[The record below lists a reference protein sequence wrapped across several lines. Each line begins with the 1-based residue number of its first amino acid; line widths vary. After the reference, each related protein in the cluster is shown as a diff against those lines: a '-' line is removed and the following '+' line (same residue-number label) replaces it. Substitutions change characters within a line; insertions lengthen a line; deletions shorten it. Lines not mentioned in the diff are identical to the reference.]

1 MKRKEKV
8 KLDPEAMYVSWQGFS
23 CELPGGL
30 PFTCQKGTRLRG
42 DHPAVKS
49 QPSYFRPDGTPDS
62 EIPDPTVPELIDEYA
77 DTSGVTLPGDL
88 KPEDTLVCVKR
99 CGVEFPDGSLM
110 LVNVGDKVDRR
121 SAIAQRA
128 PKGSFRPLTDAEK

>member
-8 KLDPEAMYVSWQGFS
+8 KLDPEAVYMSWQGFS

-49 QPSYFRPDGTPDS
+49 QPQNFRLDGTPDS
-62 EIPDPTVPELIDEYA
+62 ELPDPTVPELIDEYA
-77 DTSGVTLPGDL
+77 PGNVQVLGDL
-88 KPEDTLVCVKR
+88 KPEDTVVCVKS
-99 CGVEFPDGSLM
+99 CGVRFPNGDMM
-110 LVNVGDKVDRR
+110 LVNVGDKVDKR
-121 SAIAQRA
+121 APIVARA
-128 PKGSFRPLTDAEK
+128 PKGSFEPLIK